1 METSDPISILRMD
14 DESFERLSQYVT
26 TVYGIKLPPA
36 KRSMLESRLNKK
48 VKSLGLSTYR
58 ELLDLVFSKEG
69 KHSELLNV
77 IDLITTNKTDF
88 LREPLHFKFL
98 SDSFL
103 PEYFRT
109 YGSRT
114 LKVWSAA
121 CSTGE
126 EPYTIMMVLE
136 EFKKTNPFFNYSV
149 MASDISLRVI
159 QSAHHGIYTLD
170 KINSIPPE
178 WKRDYFL
185 RSKDRSSNLVRIK
198 PALRNKITYQ
208 RINLMDQS
216 YSAAEQDIIFC
227 RNVLIYFDK
236 VVQEKVIRKLA
247 SSLRPG
253 GILFLGHSESIMN
266 MNVPLKQIN
275 PTVYQVPY
283 GIA

>member
-170 KINSIPPE
+170 KISAIPPE

-216 YSAAEQDIIFC
+216 YNAVSQDIIFC

-236 VVQEKVIRKLA
+236 VVQEKVIRKLTA
-247 SSLRPG
+247 SLRPG

-275 PTVYQVPY
+275 PTIYQVPY